1 LAIVSKIRELV
12 SHDELRVKDILE
24 QTQIVGACETLL
36 FPTDNGD
43 VELYCVKLEVY
54 WILTNLL
61 TTNDKDCI
69 AQILGVS
76 HA

>member
-1 LAIVSKIRELV
+1 M

-24 QTQIVGACETLL
+24 QTQIVEACVKLL
-36 FPTDNGD
+36 SFAENGD

-61 TTNDKDCI
+61 MTNDEDCI

>member
-1 LAIVSKIRELV
+1 V

-24 QTQIVGACETLL
+24 QTQIVEACKTLL
-36 FPTDNGD
+36 FPEHDGD

-61 TTNDKDCI
+61 MTNDTDCI